1 MLLRLFVVLFIVSFT
16 VSCSPTFTEQ
26 IEDDERALAAF
37 ALVDLRMAQ
46 KNATARGDVVA
57 STCYAHLVT
66 IAEAR
71 AAAIE
76 FSVVGPVSAFDKVR
90 AARRKFDE
98 GLTDQTRLACSALFA
113 ETKMTVARIAKLLA
127 IPLP

>member
-1 MLLRLFVVLFIVSFT
+1 MHIRLFIVLLLAVF
-16 VSCSPTFTEQ
+16 VVACSPTFTERV
-26 IEDDERALAAF
+26 EDDERALAAF

-57 STCYAHLVT
+57 STCYAHLASVV
-66 IAEAR
+66 EAR
-71 AAAIE
+71 AAAVE
-76 FSVVGPVSAFDKVR
+76 FSVVGPVSAFDKAR
-90 AARRKFDE
+90 AIRRRLDE
-98 GLTDQTRLACSALFA
+98 GMSDQTRLACSALFS